1 MQYRREY
8 PGVSD
13 LKANQYLRK
22 QVMDNM
28 SPDIMMNLIE
38 DSIVSV

>member
-1 MQYRREY
+1 MLYRVKD

-13 LKANQYLRK
+13 LKADQYLRK